1 MQWLLFIQALS
12 WGRVLL
18 PFEKATTLFFI
29 GNTKIPHLMRNTQNP
44 YSHHRCLC
52 LQEGCMEAVSST
64 WERTGPLLLESRRAD
79 FSNFF
84 HYLKFLLS
92 DHSKLHHRCSIYCTK
107 LIYFYKKKSTCSLP
121 WKQQSTRWPSG
132 AKSWQDS
139 FLLLHSLPQIHLHM
153 RISAPHHQGKA
164 QPSLASA
171 VAPQKY
177 AERKIICF
185 PMFEA
190 WTNNLPLQLQ

>member
-1 MQWLLFIQALS
+1 MRKQQPFFLWVTPKSPISCGTHRTLIPTTDVFVCRKDAWKLYH
-12 WGRVLL
+12 L
-18 PFEKATTLFFI
+18 PGEK
-29 GNTKIPHLMRNTQNP
+29 
-44 YSHHRCLC
+44 
-52 LQEGCMEAVSST
+52 
-64 WERTGPLLLESRRAD
+64 TGPLLLESRRAD

-92 DHSKLHHRCSIYCTK
+92 DHSKLHQRCSIYCTK

-121 WKQQSTRWPSG
+121 WKQGSTRWPSG
-132 AKSWQDS
+132 ARSWQDP

-164 QPSLASA
+164 QLSLASA

-177 AERKIICF
+177 AERKRICF
-185 PMFEA
+185 PMFEG
-190 WTNNLPLQLQ
+190 

>member
-18 PFEKATTLFFI
+18 PFEKATTLFLI
-29 GNTKIPHLMRNTQNP
+29 GNTKIPHLMWNTQNP

-84 HYLKFLLS
+84 HYLKFLRPQQTSPEVLY
-92 DHSKLHHRCSIYCTK
+92 L
-107 LIYFYKKKSTCSLP
+107 LYKAYL
-121 WKQQSTRWPSG
+121 
-132 AKSWQDS
+132 
-139 FLLLHSLPQIHLHM
+139 FLQKEIHLLP
-153 RISAPHHQGKA
+153 A
-164 QPSLASA
+164 LET
-171 VAPQKY
+171 
-177 AERKIICF
+177 AEYT
-185 PMFEA
+185 MA
-190 WTNNLPLQLQ
+190 